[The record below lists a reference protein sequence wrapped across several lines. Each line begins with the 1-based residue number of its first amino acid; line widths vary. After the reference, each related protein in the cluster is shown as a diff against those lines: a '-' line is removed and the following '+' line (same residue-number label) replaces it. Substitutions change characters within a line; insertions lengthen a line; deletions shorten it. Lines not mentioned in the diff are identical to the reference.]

1 MFDPVFARRSILI
14 GILVSVLG
22 IILNFQ
28 LDRIADLRVNFMVLN
43 TAAILSISMTL
54 IGLFSVLVG
63 VAAWAW
69 RAPLFYSIFAGLSV
83 GALAFFVA
91 EFVNINVHG
100 PTALFTFVDL
110 AGMLGCVLILSV
122 AAIRFVLSRR
132 RQHQH

>member
-14 GILVSVLG
+14 GILVSISG

-69 RAPLFYSIFAGLSV
+69 RALPFYSIVAGLSV

-91 EFVNINVHG
+91 EFVKINVHA

-132 RQHQH
+132 RRHQH